1 MRELQANY
9 HQLSK
14 YINSYLSVEL
24 LGGEIYK
31 GILVHNNPSQKL
43 FVLNN
48 VRFGSTKFN
57 GIHNFL
63 YSQTYK
69 IKFLTKFNDEV
80 PNLPYEQDDDLVYEF
95 RNHHQNDQD
104 DQVEIDF
111 SSLSFFFLFPI
122 LYICLDS
129 EFDDLD
135 APNVHFRPEA
145 LETLCQ
151 LTKFTRKELQMIYRG
166 FKQVK
171 KHTYR
176 KHFHFI
182 NINDYK

>member
-95 RNHHQNDQD
+95 RNHNQN

-111 SSLSFFFLFPI
+111 SSLSKTFHLPISEDIFLIQKIDEATEPI
-122 LYICLDS
+122 EKLFQEKIIGFCVFGNPISRFGQINFLS
-129 EFDDLD
+129 FS
-135 APNVHFRPEA
+135 
-145 LETLCQ
+145 CQ
-151 LTKFTRKELQMIYRG
+151 QIDLTKS
-166 FKQVK
+166 
-171 KHTYR
+171 
-176 KHFHFI
+176 
-182 NINDYK
+182 

>member
-1 MRELQANY
+1 MFVVMLLVAVVVVV
-9 HQLSK
+9 HQMFPKQNNIKQEKILILYVIIILS
-14 YINSYLSVEL
+14 L
-24 LGGEIYK
+24 LTSFFCKDSSIRIYSFISFHLGFSLMGK
-31 GILVHNNPSQKL
+31 VITFPKSFWLLKVS
-43 FVLNN
+43 
-48 VRFGSTKFN
+48 
-57 GIHNFL
+57 L
-63 YSQTYK
+63 YSH
-69 IKFLTKFNDEV
+69 FHFH
-80 PNLPYEQDDDLVYEF
+80 F
-95 RNHHQNDQD
+95 H
-104 DQVEIDF
+104 

-171 KHTYR
+171 NTNR
-176 KHFHFI
+176 NIFI
-182 NINDYK
+182 L